1 MNNAPPVARLQL
13 GQMLRELR
21 EAAGKRRSEAA
32 NTLECQVA
40 KISKIETGRATLSP
54 GDARL
59 LVELYDAG
67 DDVADVV
74 FQLARDARKRTQV
87 RFPDWVKRFT
97 TMESIAESIDVYEPE
112 LVPGLM
118 QTAEYAKA
126 VTAATAPGKTDEEVE
141 QMASTRASRQVRL
154 TDENPIKYSAV
165 ISEAVI
171 RRPVGGTKVMRQQLE
186 HLCQLSEL
194 PNVTLRVIPFAAGAH
209 SAMGSSFRVIRLRK
223 PSGARTVYL
232 EDAVF
237 GHYLDGSA
245 QIDRHARAFEL
256 LQTVASSEADTVAT
270 LQRVIREQLT

>member
-1 MNNAPPVARLQL
+1 
-13 GQMLRELR
+13 MLRELR
-21 EAAGKRRSEAA
+21 ETAGKKRSEAA
-32 NTLECQVA
+32 DTLECQVA

-59 LVELYDAG
+59 LVDLYGA
-67 DDVADVV
+67 DDEVADAV

-87 RFPDWVKRFT
+87 RFPDWVKRFV

-112 LVPGLM
+112 LIPGLM
-118 QTAEYAKA
+118 QTAEYAMA
-126 VTAATAPGKTDEEVE
+126 VTAATHPEKTGEEIE
-141 QMASTRASRQVRL
+141 QMANTRASRQARL
-154 TDENPIKYSAV
+154 ADEDPIKYSAV

-171 RRPVGGTKVMRQQLE
+171 RRPIGGPAVMRPQLE
-186 HLCQLSEL
+186 HLCRLSEL
-194 PNVTLRVIPFAAGAH
+194 PNVTLRIIPFAAGAH

-237 GHYLDGSA
+237 GHYLDGST

-256 LQTVASSEADTVAT
+256 LQSVASSEADTVAT
-270 LQRVIREQLT
+270 LQRVIRELT